1 MYLFKRRQT
10 EFSSMKEKYYEV
22 QRKGKHFNKMY
33 KQMAIFWMYLL
44 PLLGCVF
51 KFSDNL
57 FKDHLLMLCLSFKE
71 NLRKRINK

>member
-1 MYLFKRRQT
+1 
-10 EFSSMKEKYYEV
+10 
-22 QRKGKHFNKMY
+22 
-33 KQMAIFWMYLL
+33 MYLL

-71 NLRKRINK
+71 NLGKRINK